1 MCVHP
6 SPSSQRTD
14 GLFQGGNTAALLT
27 APDGGNSKMTFGI
40 STGNILHLDL
50 NKVMAVPL
58 IFLG

>member
-6 SPSSQRTD
+6 SPSSQTTE
-14 GLFQGGNTAALLT
+14 GLLQGGNTAALLT

-50 NKVMAVPL
+50 NKAMAVPL